1 MSLPLARGD
10 SPTLATQDD
19 DVTRLLAQLSKEGRA
34 ELVRRVSQVETGE
47 QQVWYCPRGRGCDG
61 QPHDGAEYPHARGNQ
76 WPPPGVD
83 WLIWAMIAGRG
94 GGKTRSGAEYTRQVS
109 HKLSWI
115 GIVGPTNGDVRDVQ
129 IEGESGLIA
138 VCERAGEP
146 CVYEPTKKRVT
157 FATGAVAHLFSAEE
171 PKRLRGPQHTFVW
184 ADEPAHWDNVQ
195 AVWDMMMFGLRLQ
208 PRPHVLLTTT
218 PLPSDWMKAIL
229 ADEKTRVTRFST
241 YENIA
246 NLAPIYAQTILDAY
260 EGTYLGRQEIH
271 GEIIDDRVGALWSSE
286 SFQYADPATRSFDRV
301 VVGVDPAGSAGKRSD
316 ETGIVVAAVQ
326 DGALYVLDDF
336 TGKYSPQGWATQV
349 QIASERWDADAVV
362 VERNYGGDMVRETLL
377 SNGYAGRIVE
387 ARATDGKRLRAE
399 PVAAFYERGE
409 AYHARGLTKLE
420 TEMVSWVPGEGRSP
434 NRVDALVWCATELK
448 RGRRKVQIADPTK
461 LTLQIP
467 RIVPSHVIAAARAAA
482 RVPAA
487 SWKVPR

>member
-10 SPTLATQDD
+10 STLATQDD
-19 DVTRLLAQLSKEGRA
+19 DVTRLLSRLSADGRA
-34 ELVRRVSQVETGE
+34 ELVRRV
-47 QQVWYCPRGRGCDG
+47 QQIESGGQQAWFCTVGRGCDG
-61 QPHDGAEYPHARGNQ
+61 QPHAGADYPHARGNQ

-83 WLIWAMIAGRG
+83 WLIWAIIAGRG
-94 GGKTRSGAEYTRQVS
+94 AGKTRGGAEYTRQVS

-115 GIVGPTNGDVRDVQ
+115 GIVGPTNQAVRDVQ
-129 IEGESGLIA
+129 IEGESGLVA

-157 FATGAVAHLFSAEE
+157 FANGNIAHLFSAEE
-171 PKRLRGPQHTFVW
+171 PKRLRGPQHTFIW
-184 ADEPAHWDNVQ
+184 ADEPAHWDDVK
-195 AVWDMMMFGLRLQ
+195 AVWDMMMFGLRLK

-218 PLPSDWMKAIL
+218 PLPSDWMKAVL
-229 ADEKTRVTRFST
+229 ANPRTRTSRFST
-241 YENIA
+241 YENIG
-246 NLAPIYAQTILDAY
+246 NLAPDFAQAILDAY

-271 GEIIDDRVGALWSSE
+271 GELIDDRVGALWSSA
-286 SFQYADPATRSFDRV
+286 SFLYADPSTRSFDRI

-316 ETGIVVAAVQ
+316 ETGIIVAGVL
-326 DGALYVLDDF
+326 DGALYVLDDL

-349 QIASERWDADAVV
+349 RIAYERWSADAIV
-362 VERNYGGDMVRETLL
+362 VERNYGGDMVRETML
-377 SNGYAGRIVE
+377 SAGYEGRIIE

-409 AYHARGLTKLE
+409 AFHARGLTKLE

-448 RGRRKVQIADPTK
+448 RGRRRVEIADPTK
-461 LTLQIP
+461 LTLTIP
-467 RIVPSHVIAAARAAA
+467 RIVPSATIAALRAAS
-482 RVPAA
+482 RSRP
-487 SWKVPR
+487 